1 MSFPPTVGTPGFSPG
16 VPFFSHLHIMAT
28 ELEAVNEMLRAVGQT
43 PVTSITATSP
53 RQVLLAQ
60 AEFAAVVK
68 RIQTS
73 GWHWN
78 TLRTISPAPDGSSNI
93 NVPSTYLSV
102 DMDPY
107 GSDRCLDVIKVGTLL
122 FDRGNDTD
130 EFSGTLEILAV
141 VERDLADIPD
151 AFYEWMVAEASR
163 RFHASS
169 HGDPKRDRELRAD
182 EQVAR
187 GAARREE
194 MRTRDANR
202 LHNSRAIR
210 RNTFKFPN
218 Y

>member
-1 MSFPPTVGTPGFSPG
+1 
-16 VPFFSHLHIMAT
+16 MAT
-28 ELEAVNEMLRAVGQT
+28 ELEAVNQMLRAVGQT
-43 PVTSITATSP
+43 PVTSITASSP

-78 TLRTISPAPDGSSNI
+78 TLRTTSPAPDGSSNI
-93 NVPSTYLSV
+93 TVPSTYLSV
-102 DMDPY
+102 DVDPY
-107 GSDRCLDVIKVGTLL
+107 GSDRCEDIIKVGDLL

-130 EFSGTLEILAV
+130 EFSSTLEILAV
-141 VERDLADIPD
+141 VERALADIPD

-163 RFHASS
+163 RFHAST
-169 HGDPKRDRELRAD
+169 HGDPARDRELRSD

-187 GAARREE
+187 GAARKEE
-194 MRTRDANR
+194 FRTRDANR
-202 LHNSRAIR
+202 LTNSKVIR
-210 RNTFKFPN
+210 RHTFQYPN